1 MLVCR
6 KDAKAAICYRLPVTV
21 CSFVCLQKAVLLI
34 IYERIPMMV
43 MVCCSFA
50 FSHFLHS
57 SFCDL
62 PKRYGAIRQNVAFHS
77 SSIAPQ
83 PKVPKCIVK
92 CAENGMFFG
101 DLWFVVDVV
110 LFFLNIIS
118 ISICLSHCWLLAAD
132 LCDTGLYVVKIEKRS
147 EWKTNKICT

>member
-1 MLVCR
+1 MAFIVPWGLSSTHYGMDGCLYVSLFLSLFLSLCVLVCR

-62 PKRYGAIRQNVAFHS
+62 PKRYGAIRQNVAFHQHHRTTTKS
-77 SSIAPQ
+77 AQMYCKMCRKWNVLWRSL
-83 PKVPKCIVK
+83 VC
-92 CAENGMFFG
+92 CWCCTFF
-101 DLWFVVDVV
+101 
-110 LFFLNIIS
+110 
-118 ISICLSHCWLLAAD
+118 
-132 LCDTGLYVVKIEKRS
+132 
-147 EWKTNKICT
+147 